1 MTGFGWAAACCSA
14 SIYKNTTQQYSR
26 TRIALSYPAL
36 TLTPSLE
43 FLKFLSLLCSS
54 RSLYHYSLTIYLE
67 EIHVSRRIFCTPGAM
82 SQLIFA
88 CYSKTTC
95 GLFVCLKSTVQYIA
109 SEQALLGIS
118 NYRWWVVDEDMN
130 VVGEVMEVTDSDTL
144 MVISSLN
151 PVGGTT
157 MC

>member
-1 MTGFGWAAACCSA
+1 
-14 SIYKNTTQQYSR
+14 
-26 TRIALSYPAL
+26 
-36 TLTPSLE
+36 
-43 FLKFLSLLCSS
+43 
-54 RSLYHYSLTIYLE
+54 
-67 EIHVSRRIFCTPGAM
+67 M

-95 GLFVCLKSTVQYIA
+95 GLFVLKVQYIA

-130 VVGEVMEVTDSDTL
+130 VVVEVMEVTDSDTL